1 MRRSERFP
9 SRWLKAE
16 DLPPE
21 GKRVVVEE
29 VKQETVGSGKNAE
42 TKSVLYFKNA
52 TKQLV
57 LNSTNDRAIG
67 DLAGSDDD
75 EDWAGLAIVVY
86 PTTTMFGAE
95 TVPCIRV
102 RAVDGEGNK
111 AKKPSAKRKG
121 ALSAKDENENPAPE
135 EEDKPSLANDLDDS
149 IPF

>member
-21 GKRVVVEE
+21 GKRVVIED

-42 TKSVLYFKNA
+42 TKSVIYFKNA

-57 LNSTNDRAIG
+57 LNSINDRAIG

-75 EDWAGLAIVVY
+75 EDWVGLAIVVF
-86 PTTTMFGAE
+86 PTTTMFGSD

-102 RAVDGEGNK
+102 RGADGTVK
-111 AKKPSAKRKG
+111 AKAK
-121 ALSAKDENENPAPE
+121 AKAEPESENPAPA
-135 EEDKPSLANDLDDS
+135 DYKPSLADDLDDS